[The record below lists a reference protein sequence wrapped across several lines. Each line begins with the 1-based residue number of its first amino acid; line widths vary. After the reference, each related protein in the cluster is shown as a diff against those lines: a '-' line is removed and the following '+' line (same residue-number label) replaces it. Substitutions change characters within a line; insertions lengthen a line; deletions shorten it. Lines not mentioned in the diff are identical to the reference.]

1 MYGFRGLTCLPLAP
15 RAGLPAS
22 PLRGRI
28 TRPDVRVSLRTSPR
42 PAPRP
47 RASSSGGRTTSGG
60 QATPAAS
67 PHPQLPAARPLASHH
82 VGGRAEEAVPQSH
95 SGRARAGAPW
105 AAPQTDRLT
114 ASSFAPPPWPDL
126 VPAGRRAVARLR
138 DPASCL
144 RSVLAPRLGSLAA
157 ASLLPLP
164 TPGSCGPCH
173 PCTQSSARFL
183 WHHCSL
189 SPLSWLSHP
198 CSQTIGPLTAALRLC
213 TEGAAQV
220 PGGAAG
226 DYVKSPRCGD
236 LAVRCAPLSWDVL
249 AGAVFALEA
258 AEVPALCACSRLCA
272 PRPSQNPSFPGLPRL
287 PAWENVASPRSMHAL
302 TFPWRTW

>member
-105 AAPQTDRLT
+105 AAPQTDRQT

-126 VPAGRRAVARLR
+126 VPVGRRAVARLR

-157 ASLLPLP
+157 AS
-164 TPGSCGPCH
+164 H
-173 PCTQSSARFL
+173 PCFLFPLRVPVVPATLAPSPQLASSGITALCPRCPGTPTRVPRLSVPSPQLSGSAR
-183 WHHCSL
+183 
-189 SPLSWLSHP
+189 
-198 CSQTIGPLTAALRLC
+198 R
-213 TEGAAQV
+213 V
-220 PGGAAG
+220 PR
-226 DYVKSPRCGD
+226 RC
-236 LAVRCAPLSWDVL
+236 
-249 AGAVFALEA
+249 LEA
-258 AEVPALCACSRLCA
+258 RREI
-272 PRPSQNPSFPGLPRL
+272 
-287 PAWENVASPRSMHAL
+287 M
-302 TFPWRTW
+302 